1 MVAEP
6 LNLILASFLSCL
18 IVADGVLTYEILR
31 RGGREL
37 NPVLRWLFEKI
48 GVIEGIVLSRLILI
62 MIFIV
67 AIPNS
72 PVWLFVLFNIFY
84 AFVIAHNAQQLMGD
98 K

>member
-48 GVIEGIVLSRLILI
+48 GVAEGIVLSRLVLLI
-62 MIFIV
+62 IFIV
-67 AIPNS
+67 AIQNS
-72 PVWLFVLFNIFY
+72 PVWLFVVFNIFY
-84 AFVIAHNAQQLMGD
+84 AFVVAHNAKQLMGD